1 MKLRPLL
8 PLLAAAIILSGC
20 SGMESAKGWNN
31 RYGPETSISPDA
43 VTNSVDAQLMFMAQF
58 ERAAGLQP
66 TPYQVTLAGFNYV
79 DEQCD
84 AYLHELFALEVDL
97 DRARKSVDGL
107 GLLTNAVLGAVPASK
122 ASMAVVTQAFGL
134 SSQYVD
140 TLSKGYLLGAR
151 ASTVLSTVEKMKA
164 IYRDQASATQKQINS
179 RPEVYSRIRGYLQ
192 LCMPQTIEAKM
203 SETLASTTA
212 VAGKEATGSSGPGSS
227 QTIKLV
233 SP

>member
-1 MKLRPLL
+1 MILRPIASLL
-8 PLLAAAIILSGC
+8 SAAMVLSGC
-20 SGMESAKGWNN
+20 SGMESVKGWNN
-31 RYGPETSISPDA
+31 RYGPDTAISHEA
-43 VTNSVDAQLMFMAQF
+43 VTNSVDAQMLFMAQF
-58 ERAAGLQP
+58 ERAAGNQP
-66 TPYQVTLAGFNYV
+66 TAYQVALAGFNYV

-97 DRARKSVDGL
+97 DRSRKSLDGV

-122 ASMAVVTQAFGL
+122 ASMAIVTQAFGL
-134 SSQYVD
+134 SSQYID

-164 IYRDQASATQKQINS
+164 VYRDQAAATKAQITS

-203 SETLASTTA
+203 NETLASTTA
-212 VAGKEATGSSGPGSS
+212 VAGSDATGSAGPGSS